1 MIKLYAVPNTK
12 EDLLELLSMAS
23 AAAYDNDGVI
33 GDEEEVWLQKT
44 DQIYQKSLVC
54 AANDTTTLN

>member
-44 DQIYQKSLVC
+44 DQIYQKLLVC

>member
-33 GDEEEVWLQKT
+33 GDEEEVWL
-44 DQIYQKSLVC
+44 
-54 AANDTTTLN
+54 